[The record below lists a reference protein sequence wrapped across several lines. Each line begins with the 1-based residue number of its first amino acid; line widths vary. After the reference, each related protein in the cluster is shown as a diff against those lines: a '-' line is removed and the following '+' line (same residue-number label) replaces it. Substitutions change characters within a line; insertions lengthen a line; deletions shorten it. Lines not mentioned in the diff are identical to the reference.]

1 MDVIYFI
8 KALLKKKWWIIISTI
23 VALVLSFVFTMDRA
37 KLYRSNAQMSTGF
50 TVNDD
55 VKLRDENVNLF
66 EADVKFNN
74 VVETFN
80 SPAVIGLL
88 CYDLMLHDLTSP
100 KPFTVLTDNQRHT
113 PEYTRF
119 NRAQAITILQRKLD
133 SLQTLTSYQPE
144 ERKLLEYMALY
155 KYDYES
161 IRKNLNIGRLT
172 RTDYIDISFGSENPE
187 LSAYVVNQVIRQFL
201 RYYRSLRSE
210 RSVEN
215 IGTFEELV
223 AQKKLELDQK
233 VEALRTYKASEGLLN
248 VEAAS
253 GSELGLISQFER
265 SLVDEKGNLNIINSS
280 LQTVN
285 SQLAQMGKGQVV
297 YDNST
302 NNNNEIVSLRRQI
315 NQMNDE
321 YLRSGSTDAQ
331 LADKIKAQ
339 RQQLQRLMSV
349 APTAAT
355 VTKTVTREELQQRK
369 DQLEGDQRA
378 AMMNISSLESKIRS
392 LRGSVGSY
400 ANKEANVSSL
410 QQEVDLAQE
419 EYNKLK
425 EKLNTALDS
434 RTAAFDNFR
443 QTLQG
448 QPAFKPESTKRMKI
462 MGLAG
467 MSVLLLS
474 TLSVLFLEFFDR
486 SIKSP
491 SLFEKN
497 VDLKLISTINHADL
511 NRYSIPQVL
520 QSKVGDDDATLK
532 RQNTF
537 RELLRKLRF
546 EVESSNKSI
555 FLFTS
560 TESQQ
565 GKTTLVQALA
575 YSLSLS
581 NKRVLIIDTNFCNND
596 LTMQL
601 QAKPTLETFS
611 LLPEEVSL
619 EKVKEIV
626 TTYSVEGIE
635 VIGCKGG
642 DYTPSEILPRHHL
655 LNYLPQLKTYYDYVL
670 LEGAPLNDYTDSK
683 ELVTYVDSVIAV
695 FSSRLSMKQNDKE
708 SIQFLQSLNGKM
720 LGAVLNNVN
729 DDYLEL

>member
-1 MDVIYFI
+1 MDVIYFV
-8 KALLKKKWWIIISTI
+8 KALLKKKWWIIISTV
-23 VALVLSFVFTMDRA
+23 VALALSFVFTMDRA
-37 KLYRSNAQMSTGF
+37 KLYRSSAQMSTGF
-50 TVNDD
+50 TTNDA
-55 VKLRDENVNLF
+55 VKLRDENVDLYA
-66 EADVKFNN
+66 ADVKFNN
-74 VVETFN
+74 VVETFY

-100 KPFTVLTDNQRHT
+100 KPFTVLTEKQRHT
-113 PEYTRF
+113 PIYATF
-119 NRAQAITILQRKLD
+119 NRPQAVTILQHKLD

-144 ERKLLEYMALY
+144 ERRLLEYMALY

-161 IRKNLNIGRLT
+161 INKQLSVGRKQ

-187 LSAYVVNQVIRQFL
+187 LSAYAVNTIYRQFL

-223 AQKKLELDQK
+223 NQKKTELDQK
-233 VEALRTYKASEGLLN
+233 IDALRNYKSSEGLLN

-253 GSELGLISQFER
+253 GGELGLINQLEKAVLDER
-265 SLVDEKGNLNIINSS
+265 GNNNILASS
-280 LQTVN
+280 LQSVN
-285 SQLAQMGKGQVV
+285 SQLALASQGQTV
-297 YDNST
+297 YDN
-302 NNNNEIVSLRRQI
+302 NNNDIVALRKSI

-321 YLRSGSTDAQ
+321 YVRGGSADAA
-331 LADKIKAQ
+331 LSDKIKTQ
-339 RQQLQRLMSV
+339 RQQLQKLMSSS
-349 APTAAT
+349 PTAAT
-355 VTKTVTREELQQRK
+355 TGKTVSREELLQK
-369 DQLEGDQRA
+369 KAGLEADWKASQL
-378 AMMNISSLESKIRS
+378 NIANLEAKIRS

-400 ANKEANVSSL
+400 ANKEATVSTL
-410 QQEVDLAQE
+410 QKEVDLAQE
-419 EYNKLK
+419 EYNRLK
-425 EKLNTALDS
+425 EKLNTALDT
-434 RTAAFDNFR
+434 RTAPPDDFR
-443 QTLQG
+443 QTLKG
-448 QPAFKPESTKRMKI
+448 QPAFKPESTKRLKI

-467 MSVLLLS
+467 MSVFLLS
-474 TLSVLFLEFFDR
+474 TLGVLFMEFFDK

-511 NRYSIPQVL
+511 HRYSIPEVL
-520 QSKVGDDDATLK
+520 QQKVDDDDATRR
-532 RQNTF
+532 RQNIF
-537 RELLRKLRF
+537 RELLRKLRY
-546 EVESSNKSI
+546 EVEASNKSV

-596 LTMQL
+596 LTVQL
-601 QAKPTLETFS
+601 EAKPTLETFS
-611 LLPEEVSL
+611 MEPHEVSIDKIR
-619 EKVKEIV
+619 EFV

-642 DYTPSEILPRHHL
+642 DYTPSEILPRNHL
-655 LNYLPQLKTYYDYVL
+655 LNYLPLLKSYYDFVL

-683 ELVTYVDSVIAV
+683 ELVNYVEGVIAI
-695 FSSRLSMKQNDKE
+695 FSSKLAVKQNDKE
-708 SIQFLQSLNGKM
+708 SIQFLEHMNGKL

>member
-8 KALLKKKWWIIISTI
+8 KALLKKKWWIIISTV
-23 VALVLSFVFTMDRA
+23 VALALSFVFTMDRA
-37 KLYRSNAQMSTGF
+37 RLYRSNAQMSTGF
-50 TVNDD
+50 TVNED

-74 VVETFN
+74 VVETFT

-100 KPFTVLTDNQRHT
+100 KPFTVLTDKQRNT
-113 PEYTRF
+113 PEYTQF
-119 NRAQAITILQRKLD
+119 NKAQAITLLQHKLD

-144 ERKLLEYMALY
+144 ERRLLEYMALY

-161 IRKNLNIGRLT
+161 VRKHLTVGRLQ

-187 LSAYVVNQVIRQFL
+187 LSAYTVNQLIRQFL

-223 AQKKLELDQK
+223 AQKKQELDQK
-233 VEALRTYKASEGLLN
+233 VEALRNYKSSEGLLS

-253 GSELGLISQFER
+253 GSELGLIST
-265 SLVDEKGNLNIINSS
+265 LEKGVLDERTNLNIINSS
-280 LQTVN
+280 LQRVN
-285 SQLAQMGKGQVV
+285 HQLTQAGQGQVI
-297 YDNST
+297 YDNTT
-302 NNNNEIVSLRRQI
+302 NNNDIVSLRRQI

-321 YLRSGSTDAQ
+321 YLRSGATDAQ

-339 RQQLQRLMSV
+339 RQQLQKLMSV
-349 APTAAT
+349 APTTTT
-355 VTKTVTREELQQRK
+355 VSKTLTREELLQQK
-369 DQLEGDQRA
+369 AQLESDQRA
-378 AMMNISSLESKIRS
+378 ALLNIGTLENKIRS
-392 LRGSVGSY
+392 LRGSVGTY
-400 ANKEANVSSL
+400 ANKEATVGSL
-410 QQEVDLAQE
+410 QQEVELAQE

-425 EKLNTALDS
+425 EKLNTALDN
-434 RTAAFDNFR
+434 RTAASDNFR

-448 QPAFKPESTKRMKI
+448 QPAFKPESSKRMKI
-462 MGLAG
+462 MALTG
-467 MSVLLLS
+467 MSVFLLS
-474 TLSVLFLEFFDR
+474 TIGVLFMEFFDR

-511 NRYSIPQVL
+511 HRYSIPEVL
-520 QSKVGDDDATLK
+520 QQKVGEDDATLK

-546 EVESSNKSI
+546 EVENSSKSI

-560 TESQQ
+560 TEAQQ

-596 LTMQL
+596 LTQQL
-601 QAKPTLETFS
+601 EAKPTLETFS
-611 LLPEEVSL
+611 MQPGEVSID
-619 EKVKEIV
+619 KVREIV

-642 DYTPSEILPRHHL
+642 DYTPSEILPRNHL
-655 LNYLPQLKTYYDYVL
+655 LNYLPQLKAYYDFVL

-683 ELVTYVDSVIAV
+683 ELVSYVDSVIAV

-708 SIQFLQSLNGKM
+708 SIQFLQGLNGKM

>member
-8 KALLKKKWWIIISTI
+8 KALLKRKWWIMISTV
-23 VALVLSFVFTMDRA
+23 VALALSFLFTMDKA
-37 KLYRSNAQMSTGF
+37 KLYRSNSQMSTGF
-50 TVNDD
+50 TVNED
-55 VKLRDENVNLF
+55 VKLRDENVNLY

-80 SPAVIGLL
+80 SPTVIGLL

-100 KPFTVLTDNQRHT
+100 KPFTVLTEKQRHT
-113 PEYTRF
+113 PEYTSF
-119 NRAQAITILQRKLD
+119 NRTQALTILQHKLD

-161 IRKNLNIGRLT
+161 IKKNLSIGRLA

-187 LSAYVVNQVIRQFL
+187 LSAYVVNQVIKVFL

-223 AQKKLELDQK
+223 AQKKAELDQK
-233 VEALRTYKASEGLLN
+233 VEALRNYKASEGLLN

-253 GSELGLISQFER
+253 GTELGLISQFER
-265 SLVDEKGNLNIINSS
+265 ALVDERNNLNIINSS

-285 SQLAQMGKGQVV
+285 SQLGQMGQGQVV
-297 YDNST
+297 YDN
-302 NNNNEIVSLRRQI
+302 NNNNDIVSLRRQI

-321 YLRSGSTDAQ
+321 YMRTGSTDAA
-331 LADKIKAQ
+331 LADKIKAS
-339 RQQLQRLMSV
+339 RQQLQKLMSA
-349 APTAAT
+349 APTTTTAS
-355 VTKTVTREELQQRK
+355 KTLTREELLQRK
-369 DQLEGDQRA
+369 AQLEGDQRA
-378 AMMNISSLESKIRS
+378 SMLNISNLQSRIGS
-392 LRGSVGSY
+392 LRGSVGTY
-400 ANKEANVSSL
+400 ANKEANVKSM

-434 RTAAFDNFR
+434 RTAASDNFR

-448 QPAFKPESTKRMKI
+448 QPAFRPESTKRMKI
-462 MGLAG
+462 MALAG
-467 MSVLLLS
+467 MSVFLLS
-474 TLSVLFLEFFDR
+474 TLGVLFLEFFDR

-511 NRYSIPQVL
+511 QRYSIPQVL
-520 QSKVGDDDATLK
+520 QSKVGEDDVSVK

-560 TESQQ
+560 TEPQQ

-601 QAKPTLETFS
+601 EAKPTLETFS
-611 LLPEEVSL
+611 LRPEEVSL
-619 EKVKEIV
+619 EKVREIV

-683 ELVTYVDSVIAV
+683 ELVAYVDSVIAV

-729 DDYLEL
+729 EDYLEL